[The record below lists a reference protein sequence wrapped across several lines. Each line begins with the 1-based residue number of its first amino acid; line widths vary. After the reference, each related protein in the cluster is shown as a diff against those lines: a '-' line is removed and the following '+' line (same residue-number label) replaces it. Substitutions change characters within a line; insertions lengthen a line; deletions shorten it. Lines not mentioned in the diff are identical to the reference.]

1 MITDIIIQILILSR
15 KLCDLGIKSRCPTF
29 LNKGSRK
36 IKFGNV
42 GGVVFRRIL
51 LTAMLAIGAVWLVWS
66 VFTHFAG
73 ASVKP
78 EQVSSDANTGNL
90 STAASGHVHDSSA
103 ETFDQ
108 DVLSAGQPVFVDFYA
123 TWCGPC
129 QFMTPVVDEL
139 SKQYQGK
146 VRFFRVDI
154 DKNPGLAEKYQI
166 QSIPALKIFDSG
178 KIVDDALGVTEKAV
192 LREKIDRVISLRG
205 MSKP

>member
-1 MITDIIIQILILSR
+1 MY
-15 KLCDLGIKSRCPTF
+15 KK
-29 LNKGSRK
+29 
-36 IKFGNV
+36 
-42 GGVVFRRIL
+42 IL
-51 LTAMLAIGAVWLVWS
+51 LTACSVTIVSWLAWS
-66 VFTHFAG
+66 VFTHLATAFI
-73 ASVKP
+73 KP
-78 EQVSSDANTGNL
+78 ELASSSSEHVRETSDA
-90 STAASGHVHDSSA
+90 
-103 ETFDQ
+103 TFGQ
-108 DVLSAGQPVFVDFYA
+108 DVLNAGQPVFVDFYA

-178 KIVDDALGVTEKAV
+178 KIVDDALGVTEEAV

-205 MSKP
+205 KSKQ